1 MISCSGQLVSTPTVV
16 FQVEAQDAEII
27 AELLGVGLAT
37 SDLFTL
43 PETISRTARQGM
55 RFTRRTL
62 STKNHATPRYIESNQ
77 ELQSDPQ

>member
-1 MISCSGQLVSTPTVV
+1 MIPCSGQLVSTPMVV

-55 RFTRRTL
+55 RFTRRNTL
-62 STKNHATPRYIESNQ
+62 NEEPCNSKVYQI
-77 ELQSDPQ
+77 

>member
-1 MISCSGQLVSTPTVV
+1 MIPCSGQLVSTPMVV

-43 PETISRTARQGM
+43 PETILTNRTSGHEVHK
-55 RFTRRTL
+55 TNTL
-62 STKNHATPRYIESNQ
+62 NEEPCNSKVYQI
-77 ELQSDPQ
+77 